1 MRAFT
6 GLVLTKGWF
15 VLKILFVRFQKYLDA
30 YGRDL
35 LNCLCAV
42 LNYADVRL
50 AHHATN
56 KDRDEEKNICVTLG
70 YFYL

>member
-42 LNYADVRL
+42 LNYADV
-50 AHHATN
+50 
-56 KDRDEEKNICVTLG
+56 
-70 YFYL
+70 